1 MQAILLPRPPAI
13 LPIESMPVA
22 VQSGSKQPTCWLSFW
37 KKKNVLRFWSPCKE
51 TNEMRGSNGQASGLR
66 RHP

>member
-1 MQAILLPRPPAI
+1 MQAILLPCPPAI

-22 VQSGSKQPTCWLSFW
+22 VQSGSKQSTRWPSFW
-37 KKKNVLRFWSPCKE
+37 KKCVRFWSPCKE
-51 TNEMRGSNGQASGLR
+51 MNEMRGSNGQASGLR